1 MSASVEV
8 SIPLLPSARKPGF
21 EPPLEYV
28 QILDMGGELA
38 TLNSIKDIKVLK
50 AAAKAYKARTLAEL
64 CTLIDA
70 RFAVNIKCDSDAI
83 YAALDSPEKSFM
95 LAKLIYNSDKFD
107 WNLPLP
113 IVVNSY

>member
-1 MSASVEV
+1 MSASVET

-21 EPPLEYV
+21 EPPIEYV

-50 AAAKAYKARTLAEL
+50 AAAKAFKARSIAEL

-70 RFAVNIKCDSDAI
+70 TGKAGIAERDKIDDMLKGNDQIV
-83 YAALDSPEKSFM
+83 AARSL
-95 LAKLIYNSDKFD
+95 LAKCLMQPNDMIILLSDHR
-107 WNLPLP
+107 
-113 IVVNSY
+113 